1 MAPPPKITLA
11 ALGGGAAALA
21 LQRLRRKWLA
31 LPYAWR
37 RSATRAEL
45 MRWILFDAAPEW
57 ATTERMH
64 ALRRAVA
71 CPAQSVSYANA
82 DPLLIVGGQGAR
94 LVDVRGRRFLD
105 TRNNVAH
112 VGHAHPRVAGAVAA
126 AMTAPCTNTRYLH
139 PNHAALCKRLLE
151 TMPAPLDRGH
161 VFLVNSGSEAN
172 DLALRLCRAACATA
186 PRRRLRRRRA
196 HARLPRPHGGLHR
209 PVALQAR
216 HATFNGRGRPPW
228 VEVAD
233 APDAYRGGGR
243 ADAVEAACARL
254 EERGIRVGAL
264 FVESGASVAGV
275 RLPPEGFLS
284 KAFEA
289 VRRRGG
295 IVVADE
301 VQTGLGRLGS
311 SWYAFEAHGVAPDV
325 VTVGKPFGNGLPL
338 AAAVVARAVSD
349 AFAAGPEYFNT
360 FGGNPAC
367 CAAGLAVLE
376 AIEADGLRANATRV
390 GAELRK
396 GFERLM
402 GLGGARCVVGDV
414 RGRGLFLGV
423 DLVTDAASKAPAT
436 AEASWI
442 CARLVTRH
450 RILTSLDGPGDNVL
464 VVKPPL
470 CFSLSDAAEFLAA
483 LEEGLV
489 AANAL
494 ALRGCRGGI
503 TCADRYPEVPHE
515 KTRS

>member
-1 MAPPPKITLA
+1 
-11 ALGGGAAALA
+11 
-21 LQRLRRKWLA
+21 
-31 LPYAWR
+31 
-37 RSATRAEL
+37 
-45 MRWILFDAAPEW
+45 
-57 ATTERMH
+57 
-64 ALRRAVA
+64 
-71 CPAQSVSYANA
+71 
-82 DPLLIVGGQGAR
+82 
-94 LVDVRGRRFLD
+94 
-105 TRNNVAH
+105 
-112 VGHAHPRVAGAVAA
+112 
-126 AMTAPCTNTRYLH
+126 
-139 PNHAALCKRLLE
+139 
-151 TMPAPLDRGH
+151 MPAPLDRGH

-172 DLALRLCRAACATA
+172 DLALRVCRAWA
-186 PRRRLRRRRA
+186 RRRGNSECGVVVLT
-196 HARLPRPHGGLHR
+196 HAYHGHTAACIGLSPYKHGHR
-209 PVALQAR
+209 
-216 HATFNGRGRPPW
+216 TFNGRGRPPW

-295 IVVADE
+295 VVVADE

-311 SWYAFEAHGVAPDV
+311 SWYAFEVHGVAPDV

-423 DLVTDAASKAPAT
+423 DLVRDAASKAPAT

-494 ALRGCRGGI
+494 
-503 TCADRYPEVPHE
+503 PEGFSFERTP
-515 KTRS
+515 T

>member
-11 ALGGGAAALA
+11 ALGGAAAALA

-37 RSATRAEL
+37 RSATRTEL

-112 VGHAHPRVAGAVAA
+112 VGHAHPRVARAVAA

-172 DLALRLCRAACATA
+172 DLALRLCRAWA
-186 PRRRLRRRRA
+186 RRR
-196 HARLPRPHGGLHR
+196 HGGDCGVVVLTHAYHGHTAACI
-209 PVALQAR
+209 ALSPYKHA

-254 EERGIRVGAL
+254 EARGSGSARSSSRAARPSPACGSRPRASYQRPSRPCGA
-264 FVESGASVAGV
+264 GAGS
-275 RLPPEGFLS
+275 S
-284 KAFEA
+284 
-289 VRRRGG
+289 
-295 IVVADE
+295 VADE

-390 GAELRK
+390 GAALRK

-423 DLVTDAASKAPAT
+423 DLVRDAASKAPAT

-494 ALRGCRGGI
+494 
-503 TCADRYPEVPHE
+503 PEGFSFERTP
-515 KTRS
+515 T

>member
-1 MAPPPKITLA
+1 MP
-11 ALGGGAAALA
+11 GGARDGATAATA
-21 LQRLRRKWLA
+21 ASSCSRT
-31 LPYAWR
+31 PTT
-37 RSATRAEL
+37 ATRRLAS
-45 MRWILFDAAPEW
+45 
-57 ATTERMH
+57 
-64 ALRRAVA
+64 A
-71 CPAQSVSYANA
+71 CRPTS
-82 DPLLIVGGQGAR
+82 
-94 LVDVRGRRFLD
+94 
-105 TRNNVAH
+105 
-112 VGHAHPRVAGAVAA
+112 
-126 AMTAPCTNTRYLH
+126 TAI
-139 PNHAALCKRLLE
+139 
-151 TMPAPLDRGH
+151 
-161 VFLVNSGSEAN
+161 
-172 DLALRLCRAACATA
+172 
-186 PRRRLRRRRA
+186 
-196 HARLPRPHGGLHR
+196 
-209 PVALQAR
+209 
-216 HATFNGRGRPPW
+216 ATFNGRGRPPW

-423 DLVTDAASKAPAT
+423 DLVRDAASKAPAT

-450 RILTSLDGPGDNVL
+450 RILTSLDGPGDNVARREAA
-464 VVKPPL
+464 PL
-470 CFSLSDAAEFLAA
+470 LLAERR
-483 LEEGLV
+483 GGPISPKRSNHPSSRR
-489 AANAL
+489 NAL
-494 ALRGCRGGI
+494 PKFRSNGRPP
-503 TCADRYPEVPHE
+503 RSVFEERVPKWVHVVVS
-515 KTRS
+515 RSTPGSSARPFRS

>member
-1 MAPPPKITLA
+1 MAPPKITLA
-11 ALGGGAAALA
+11 ALGGAAAALA

-37 RSATRAEL
+37 RSATRTEL

-82 DPLLIVGGQGAR
+82 DPLLIVGGRGAR

-112 VGHAHPRVAGAVAA
+112 VGHAHPLVQGAVAA

-172 DLALRLCRAACATA
+172 DLALRLCRACA
-186 PRRRLRRRRA
+186 RRR
-196 HARLPRPHGGLHR
+196 HGGDCGVVVLTHAYHGHTAACIGLSPYKHGHR
-209 PVALQAR
+209 
-216 HATFNGRGRPPW
+216 TFNGRGRPPW

-254 EERGIRVGAL
+254 EARGVRVGAL

-311 SWYAFEAHGVAPDV
+311 SWYAFEAHGIAPDV

-349 AFAAGPEYFNT
+349 TFAAGPEYFNT

-423 DLVTDAASKAPAT
+423 DLVRDAASKAPAT

-494 ALRGCRGGI
+494 
-503 TCADRYPEVPHE
+503 PEGFSFERTP
-515 KTRS
+515 T

>member
-1 MAPPPKITLA
+1 M
-11 ALGGGAAALA
+11 
-21 LQRLRRKWLA
+21 
-31 LPYAWR
+31 
-37 RSATRAEL
+37 
-45 MRWILFDAAPEW
+45 
-57 ATTERMH
+57 
-64 ALRRAVA
+64 
-71 CPAQSVSYANA
+71 
-82 DPLLIVGGQGAR
+82 
-94 LVDVRGRRFLD
+94 
-105 TRNNVAH
+105 
-112 VGHAHPRVAGAVAA
+112 
-126 AMTAPCTNTRYLH
+126 
-139 PNHAALCKRLLE
+139 
-151 TMPAPLDRGH
+151 
-161 VFLVNSGSEAN
+161 NSGSEAN
-172 DLALRLCRAACATA
+172 DLALRLCRAWRGGATA
-186 PRRRLRRRRA
+186 ATAASSCSRTPTTATRRRA
-196 HARLPRPHGGLHR
+196 SACRPTSTRTHLQRPRP
-209 PVALQAR
+209 PAL
-216 HATFNGRGRPPW
+216 GRGRRRARRLP
-228 VEVAD
+228 
-233 APDAYRGGGR
+233 GR
-243 ADAVEAACARL
+243 RPRDAVEAACARL
-254 EERGIRVGAL
+254 EARGIRVGAL

-295 IVVADE
+295 VVVADE

-489 AANAL
+489 AANARAGFFVRTDAHL
-494 ALRGCRGGI
+494 VFYNTFDHVR
-503 TCADRYPEVPHE
+503 VS
-515 KTRS
+515 RST

>member
-1 MAPPPKITLA
+1 M
-11 ALGGGAAALA
+11 
-21 LQRLRRKWLA
+21 
-31 LPYAWR
+31 
-37 RSATRAEL
+37 
-45 MRWILFDAAPEW
+45 
-57 ATTERMH
+57 
-64 ALRRAVA
+64 
-71 CPAQSVSYANA
+71 
-82 DPLLIVGGQGAR
+82 
-94 LVDVRGRRFLD
+94 
-105 TRNNVAH
+105 
-112 VGHAHPRVAGAVAA
+112 
-126 AMTAPCTNTRYLH
+126 
-139 PNHAALCKRLLE
+139 
-151 TMPAPLDRGH
+151 
-161 VFLVNSGSEAN
+161 
-172 DLALRLCRAACATA
+172 
-186 PRRRLRRRRA
+186 
-196 HARLPRPHGGLHR
+196 HR

-216 HATFNGRGRPPW
+216 AIAPSTAAAARPGSRSPTRPTPTGAAAAPTPSRRRARGW
-228 VEVAD
+228 KA
-233 APDAYRGGGR
+233 
-243 ADAVEAACARL
+243 
-254 EERGIRVGAL
+254 GIRVGAL

-483 LEEGLV
+483 LE
-489 AANAL
+489 
-494 ALRGCRGGI
+494 RGSAR
-503 TCADRYPEVPHE
+503 ARLFV
-515 KTRS
+515 